1 MVWQLTAPQ
10 CFFIA
15 IIVFGILGLYRGWRR
30 EIISLVFILGGVLF
44 LMFARGGL
52 PQFVFV
58 NLPRAINTLITGTA
72 PSQPASTVSATDP
85 RSTLAVGAFFLAVVV
100 IGYLVSNRAAPK
112 AASTAEH
119 ILGVIP
125 GVVAGYAI
133 LNFATNSLGQTSLF
147 TLNVNTPNQNLI
159 SSYLLVIFIVAV
171 VAIIAGLIAA
181 STRKKGGATTP
192 KK

>member
-30 EIISLVFILGGVLF
+30 EIISLAFVLAGVLF
-44 LMFARGGL
+44 LILARGGL

-58 NLPRAINTLITGTA
+58 NLPRAINTLLTGSA
-72 PSQPASTVSATDP
+72 PTQPATTVAASDP
-85 RSTLAVGAFFLAVVV
+85 RSTLTIAVFFFAFVVV
-100 IGYLVSNRAAPK
+100 GYLVSNRAAPK
-112 AASTAEH
+112 AASPAEH

-125 GVVAGYAI
+125 GVVAGYAV
-133 LNFATNSLGQTSLF
+133 LNFVTNALGQTSLY
-147 TLNVNTPNQNLI
+147 TVDVNTPNQNLI

-181 STRKKGGATTP
+181 STRKKGGAPTS